1 MGGRRGSSTLIRL
14 LRSLLLSCAMLGVS
28 ALASAQA
35 SFNAEQ
41 SDLWWSPGEWG
52 WGLQIFEQGDILFAT
67 LFVYDAGGHQT
78 VFTAVLSQGAGTA
91 WAGDLT
97 QATTGPY
104 FGSAAY
110 DPELVRARKVGGMT
124 FTKVNSG
131 TAALVYSIDGV
142 VVTKSMT
149 RQLFRYDNYS
159 GTYMATVYVVT
170 SHCSD
175 SKDDGE
181 RTGSYAIAINQ
192 IGAEIAIVASFAR
205 QGASVCTYHGDY
217 AQAGQVAALGSSYT
231 CSDGDEGSMNFF
243 ELTKRAGMF
252 SGRLQGHS
260 ITDSCDYSGAMT
272 GLIPR

>member
-110 DPELVRARKVGGMT
+110 ATKAQRKYKPGP
-124 FTKVNSG
+124 
-131 TAALVYSIDGV
+131 IDFIQKRRSV
-142 VVTKSMT
+142 HT
-149 RQLFRYDNYS
+149 D
-159 GTYMATVYVVT
+159 
-170 SHCSD
+170 
-175 SKDDGE
+175 
-181 RTGSYAIAINQ
+181 
-192 IGAEIAIVASFAR
+192 ASF
-205 QGASVCTYHGDY
+205 SVNT
-217 AQAGQVAALGSSYT
+217 AGCCKSPINK
-231 CSDGDEGSMNFF
+231 DEKVMRRS
-243 ELTKRAGMF
+243 
-252 SGRLQGHS
+252 
-260 ITDSCDYSGAMT
+260 
-272 GLIPR
+272 